1 MFKYIRV
8 IKKLEGKYIGVGCMG
23 KKQQLQYEKCREELA
38 YQGAAVAVYK
48 DYIKL
53 PNGKQV
59 EWDLIKHPGGA
70 GILPVDRDNN
80 VLLIEQYRNA
90 LDRMTLEIPAG
101 KRENGEHTSVC
112 AAREL
117 EEETGYR
124 SSHIV
129 HLADSVAAIGYSNE
143 IIGLYYADEL
153 EKTKQRLD
161 EDEWIHVKRVSLSDA
176 IAMVLDGIIQDSK
189 TVSAILLYD
198 KVMTGKD

>member
-1 MFKYIRV
+1 MD
-8 IKKLEGKYIGVGCMG
+8 
-23 KKQQLQYEKCREELA
+23 KKQQLQYEKCGERLA
-38 YQGAAVAVYK
+38 YQGVAVAVYK

-53 PNGKQV
+53 PDGRQV

-70 GILPVDRDNN
+70 GILPIDENGN
-80 VLLIEQYRNA
+80 LLLIEQYRNA
-90 LDRMTLEIPAG
+90 VDRIALEIPAG

-124 SSHIV
+124 SEHIV

-143 IIGLYYADEL
+143 IIGLYYADHL
-153 EKTKQRLD
+153 EKTKQSLD
-161 EDEWIHVKRVSLSDA
+161 EDEWIHVKRFSLSEA
-176 IAMVLDGIIQDSK
+176 IDRILDGTIQDSK

-198 KVMTGKD
+198 KVLGKQ